1 MAYYHIA
8 GTMEGVNDATAA
20 GVLSDCIGEG
30 CMGAITAEMDGYGMG
45 AITAEMDGYGMGAIT
60 AEMDGLYGEEPKLS
74 PATSTLIGVVAA
86 VGLIVWGVTGFK
98 GI

>member
-30 CMGAITAEMDGYGMG
+30 CMG